1 MICDNCIKRDVCIHL
16 KKFNDLKFESSTVK
30 IAIDECPHHYPRTDI
45 SFINTSKLELPVCE
59 LCGEKC
65 YERFTCK
72 ECGKKVCIDCAAS
85 YEIDDIK
92 EEVECICY
100 ECGVHESEEE
110 KSETDKII
118 DELF

>member
-16 KKFNDLKFESSTVK
+16 KRFNDLKFESNTVK
-30 IAIDECPHHYPRTDI
+30 IAIDECPHQYLREEV
-45 SFINTSKLELPVCE
+45 SFDTKKLELPVCE

-72 ECGKKVCIDCAAS
+72 ECGRKVCIDCAAS
-85 YEIDDIK
+85 YEINDLK

-100 ECGVHESEEE
+100 ECVVHESEDE
-110 KSETDKII
+110 KSEVDKMI

>member
-16 KKFNDLKFESSTVK
+16 KNFNDLKFESNTVK
-30 IAIDECPHHYPRTDI
+30 IAIDECPHHYSRTDI
-45 SFINTSKLELPVCE
+45 SFDTNKLELPVCE

-72 ECGKKVCIDCAAS
+72 ECGRRVCIDCAAS

-100 ECGVHESEEE
+100 ECGVYESEEE
-110 KSETDKII
+110 KSEVDKMI